1 MSEELA
7 ALSIPS
13 KKTFNLLGEKTE
25 LFISFAAQQRIVTIY
40 GGLEQINLLYTDPLV
55 QTQAV
60 AVLLCGKK
68 FNDFE
73 TIEEIYAA
81 IEEYTSEEINEVIEW
96 VQDYFLNFTI
106 TQAEKAAK
114 TIRRTQSLMQ
124 LVQDA

>member
-1 MSEELA
+1 MSEKLVTA
-7 ALSIPS
+7 SVSS

-40 GGLEQINLLYTDPLV
+40 GGLENINLLYTDPLV

-60 AVLLCGKK
+60 AVVICGKK

-81 IEEYTSEEINEVIEW
+81 IEDYTSEEVNEVVEW
-96 VQDYFLNFTI
+96 LQDYFLNFTI

-114 TIRRTQSLMQ
+114 TIKRTQSLMQ
-124 LVQDA
+124 VVQDA